1 MNDFQEQLRQ
11 PYNRALWSGLLPQLL
26 PGRLELFREAVEFPL
41 TAESQRVIATGFR
54 QFGRAVISDGQGGEK
69 ILAVFEVDVA
79 ARVDLL
85 RNRVA
90 LRQLV
95 ARCIDEVSAH
105 AVLAI
110 FARSGSK
117 DPYRLTYATRESAFN
132 AETLAVETRETATRR
147 FTYVLG
153 PGETRRTA
161 ASRLTGLAAKRD
173 RATLKDVTD
182 AFSVELLNREFFD
195 TYKAHYQKFCS
206 HLLDGDA
213 PAKVFDIKLK
223 GLDDKARDL
232 ALKPVRDFVKK
243 MIGRLVFLHFLQKKG
258 WLGCP
263 ANATNWKN
271 GDPNFLRQLFD
282 TAPAADQERFH
293 SRRLVPLFFDTLN
306 RQRKGDLFTITGTRV
321 PYLNGGLFERD
332 FENVGQIDFPAE
344 LFRDLLEFF
353 GQYNFTIDEND
364 PDDHEIGIDPEM
376 LGHIFENL
384 LEDNKD
390 KGAFYTP
397 KAIVQY
403 MCQQS
408 LIYYLKQHLGDRP
421 EIETLVRR
429 KDVGDPQARDNW
441 IRQNAKQIEK
451 LLDAVKICDPA
462 IGSGAFPIGLLQEI
476 YWLKLSLDWTLDRA
490 KAKRDIIQHS
500 IYGVDIDAGA
510 VEIARL
516 RFWLAL
522 VVEENTPRP
531 LPNLDYKIMQGNSL
545 LESFEGIDLSN
556 LTGKKRQK
564 VQLLGTEQT
573 ELGFKAVSTELTV
586 EFAEGKQQEIGK
598 LINAYFDQDDHET
611 KQRLHRQIDELVL
624 GHIEY
629 NLDLH
634 EERVQAVL
642 DNARKELKRKQVAA
656 RGYQPTK
663 KEAARIAELEAQ
675 LAEVDRKR
683 DELAKLQEKPE
694 RPFFLW
700 HLFFQDVFTQG
711 GFNIVIA
718 NPPYVR
724 HESIKEQKAALQ
736 AEPYE
741 CYDGTADLLVYFYEC
756 AVKKLRAGGALTFIT
771 SNKFYRAGYGEKL
784 RGFLTR
790 DLTLHRL
797 IDFGDAPVFEAIAY
811 ASILEGTKTAP
822 SADSAALA
830 YTWEQGMPLDYVES
844 VVVTRGQSIKQ
855 SELKPDG
862 WRLES
867 PVVLRL
873 LAKFRGSGKPLG
885 KFVGDSIY
893 FGIKTGLND
902 AYIVDRATRD
912 RLVAEHKSSAK
923 LLKPFLRGK
932 DVKRWNVEFADR
944 YLIKIESSAN
954 AEHPWTG
961 KNPKEAERIFS
972 ESFPAIYRWLAESR
986 NDLVKR
992 DDQGVFF
999 WELRS
1004 CVYWNEFSKPKILYP
1019 DIYQHQS
1026 FVWDDEGY
1034 FAANTCYFIATKQK
1048 WITGL
1053 LNSQAVEW
1061 LYGCISNRVRGG
1073 YLRAFTDY
1081 IQEIPIP
1088 PVTAAEQAELS
1099 GMVERVIAAK
1109 RAGNE
1114 ALVQSLEREMDA
1126 IVFRL
1131 YALTPEEIAL
1141 VQSATAPATGA
1152 PSSSASRPQPEL
1164 NAVSPYFTT
1173 AARTTL
1179 YDRVLTELKAAS
1191 PYFTTDAIKQRAHQ
1205 LDPEI
1210 NLDSLAVYLS
1220 ESTAAGLI
1228 HDAGR
1233 GWYSRLSKR
1242 VPLDAKPVA
1251 KLIRAVEK
1259 AFPLLDFTVWST
1271 AQINPWMHHL
1281 LAQPVAFLHADPD
1294 TLEPVGDTLRAQ
1306 GWEVAVNPTPSAGPK
1321 AVRPGEK
1328 MVVLR
1333 PGMSKQPPGDGRQA
1347 TIEKILVDLIAE
1359 APRLA
1364 LMDASE
1370 AQGVATAVLN
1380 QFLVQIAV
1388 LQRYADSRAVNL
1400 AAVEAVNQ
1408 RQSSA
1413 SIGVS

>member
-1 MNDFQEQLRQ
+1 MNDIQEQLRQ
-11 PYNRALWSGLLPQLL
+11 PYSNKLWSGLLPTLL
-26 PGRLELFREAVEFPL
+26 PGRIELFQQPVEFPL
-41 TAESQRVIATGFR
+41 TAESQREIATGFR
-54 QFGRAVISDGQGGEK
+54 QFGRAVIPDGQGGEK
-69 ILAVFEVDVA
+69 ILAVFEVDVTST
-79 ARVDLL
+79 VNLL

-105 AVLAI
+105 GVLA
-110 FARSGSK
+110 FFVQRGK
-117 DPYRLTYATRESAFN
+117 HPYRLTYATRESVLN
-132 AETLAVETRETATRR
+132 TETLAIETRETATRR

-161 ASRLTGLAAKRD
+161 ALRLAGLASKRES
-173 RATLKDVTD
+173 ATLKEITD
-182 AFSVELLNREFFD
+182 AFSVDLLNREFFE
-195 TYKAHYQKFCS
+195 TYKAHYQKFCA

-213 PAKVFDIKLK
+213 PTKVFGIKLK

-243 MIGRLVFLHFLQKKG
+243 LLGRLVFLHFLQKKG

-282 TAPAADQERFH
+282 TAPAADQQRFH

-306 RQRKGDLFTITGTRV
+306 RQRKSDVFSITGTRV
-321 PYLNGGLFERD
+321 PYLNGGLFEKD
-332 FENVGQIDFPAE
+332 FDGVDAIDFPAE
-344 LFRDLLEFF
+344 LFRDLLDFF

-408 LIYYLKQHLGDRP
+408 LIYYLKQHLFKTSSASPYPSPTGVGEGGRRP
-421 EIETLVRR
+421 DEGRRGETNQSEADAISRAHEEALERLVRR
-429 KDVGDPQARDNW
+429 KDVGDPQAKDNW

-556 LTGKKRQK
+556 LTGKKRQT

-586 EFAEGKQQEIGK
+586 EFAEGKQQEIGE
-598 LINAYFDQDDHET
+598 LINDYFDQDDHER
-611 KQRLHRQIDELVL
+611 KQQLHRQIDELVL

-634 EERVQAVL
+634 EERTRAVL
-642 DNARKELKRKQVAA
+642 DNARKELKRKQAAA

-683 DELAKLQEKPE
+683 EELAKLQEKPE

-700 HLFFQDVFTQG
+700 HLFFQDAFTQG
-711 GFNIVIA
+711 GFDIVIA

-724 HESIKEQKAALQ
+724 QESIKDQKAALQ

-756 AVKKLRAGGALTFIT
+756 AVKKLRAGGWLTFIT

-784 RGFLTR
+784 RSFLAR
-790 DLTLHRL
+790 ELTLHRL

-811 ASILEGTKTAP
+811 ASILEGTKVSPA
-822 SADSAALA
+822 ANSAALA
-830 YTWEQGMPLDYVES
+830 YTWEQNMPLDRIE
-844 VVVTRGQSIKQ
+844 TIIAARGQTIHQ
-855 SELKPDG
+855 SELKSDG
-862 WRLES
+862 WRLKS
-867 PVVLRL
+867 VAALRL
-873 LAKFRGSGKPLG
+873 LEKVRRAGKPFG
-885 KFVGDSIY
+885 EYVGGRFY
-893 FGIKTGLND
+893 NGVKTGFND
-902 AYIVDRATRD
+902 AFLVSSRTRNE
-912 RLVAEHKSSAK
+912 LVSEEKSSAK
-923 LLKPFLRGK
+923 LFKPFLRGRDVSRWVAKSSDTWLINIPWHFPLHK
-932 DVKRWNVEFADR
+932 DST
-944 YLIKIESSAN
+944 ITSASER
-954 AEHPWTG
+954 A
-961 KNPKEAERIFS
+961 EAEFKRLHPVIYAYLEQFKKS
-972 ESFPAIYRWLAESR
+972 LAVRDKAETGIRYEWYAHARPRHEFHREFELSKVVFPDIAVEGKFAFDESASFPDCTIFAVPEASKFVLA
-986 NDLVKR
+986 V
-992 DDQGVFF
+992 
-999 WELRS
+999 
-1004 CVYWNEFSKPKILYP
+1004 
-1019 DIYQHQS
+1019 
-1026 FVWDDEGY
+1026 
-1034 FAANTCYFIATKQK
+1034 
-1048 WITGL
+1048 
-1053 LNSQAVEW
+1053 LNSTLVRFF
-1061 LYGCISNRVRGG
+1061 ISQICPTIRGG
-1073 YLRAFTDY
+1073 FLRFKLVY
-1081 IQEIPIP
+1081 VEQIPIP
-1088 PVTAAEQAELS
+1088 DATSAEQAKLS
-1099 GMVERVIAAK
+1099 GLVERVIAAK

-1141 VQSATAPATGA
+1141 VQSATG
-1152 PSSSASRPQPEL
+1152 
-1164 NAVSPYFTT
+1164 
-1173 AARTTL
+1173 
-1179 YDRVLTELKAAS
+1179 
-1191 PYFTTDAIKQRAHQ
+1191 
-1205 LDPEI
+1205 
-1210 NLDSLAVYLS
+1210 
-1220 ESTAAGLI
+1220 
-1228 HDAGR
+1228 
-1233 GWYSRLSKR
+1233 
-1242 VPLDAKPVA
+1242 
-1251 KLIRAVEK
+1251 
-1259 AFPLLDFTVWST
+1259 
-1271 AQINPWMHHL
+1271 
-1281 LAQPVAFLHADPD
+1281 
-1294 TLEPVGDTLRAQ
+1294 GD
-1306 GWEVAVNPTPSAGPK
+1306 K
-1321 AVRPGEK
+1321 
-1328 MVVLR
+1328 
-1333 PGMSKQPPGDGRQA
+1333 
-1347 TIEKILVDLIAE
+1347 
-1359 APRLA
+1359 
-1364 LMDASE
+1364 
-1370 AQGVATAVLN
+1370 
-1380 QFLVQIAV
+1380 
-1388 LQRYADSRAVNL
+1388 
-1400 AAVEAVNQ
+1400 
-1408 RQSSA
+1408 
-1413 SIGVS
+1413 